1 MNFKMKKI
9 KFTSKTTLKLDGVE
23 YRGYSISD
31 IPSNFGFIYDS
42 DEEKDGISEWFNMN
56 GLTWL
61 VK

>member
-1 MNFKMKKI
+1 MKKI

-42 DEEKDGISEWFNMN
+42 NEDKDGISEWFNMN

>member
-1 MNFKMKKI
+1 MKKI

-31 IPSNFGFIYDS
+31 MPSSFGFIYDS